1 MSYDTDAEMRLRD
14 ILAELERKGMSD
26 LKNLIVD
33 ERIAAEYSKENREFV
48 VPSNYFFFIGGSR
61 DEAVEY
67 SKILA
72 WCLYEFGMLETEVF
86 WKSLKASG
94 IAA

>member
-26 LKNLIVD
+26 LKNLIED
-33 ERIAAEYSKENREFV
+33 ERLAAECSKETGKFV